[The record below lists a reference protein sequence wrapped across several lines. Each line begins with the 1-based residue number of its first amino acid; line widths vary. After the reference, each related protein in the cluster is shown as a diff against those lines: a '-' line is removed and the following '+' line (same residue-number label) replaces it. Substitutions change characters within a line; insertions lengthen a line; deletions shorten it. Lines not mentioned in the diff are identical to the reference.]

1 MAHLQDKL
9 IDNENNESN
18 TDLIKNH
25 IYSIAEE
32 WGVRVEIQLDNQ
44 VFWFGNDTEIVDD
57 CKEETIT
64 TLRVLHPELY

>member
-9 IDNENNESN
+9 IENENNESN
-18 TDLIKNH
+18 TGLIKNH

-32 WGVRVEIQLDNQ
+32 WGVRVEIQPDNQ
-44 VFWFGNDTEIVDD
+44 VFWYGNDTGIVDD